1 MTITKLIRERMNATA
16 LNCCSKVFTASKVAS
31 TGEGCLQEMANLKR
45 EMSTALPMLSPE
57 IFLSDRSLVAVYCF
71 IKNFIG

>member
-1 MTITKLIRERMNATA
+1 MNATA
-16 LNCCSKVFTASKVAS
+16 TAAS
-31 TGEGCLQEMANLKR
+31 HRTFLSNAGVTVVSSPAAAQEKSVIKKEQMISL
-45 EMSTALPMLSPE
+45 LPVIKPE